1 MGLFGAV
8 GKLGVKSAAKSLD
21 EARTNRIN
29 YFENSGI
36 IRFGGIADI
45 SKYQGL
51 PITYFAVPT
60 DSKKR
65 EIMFEMVSKLLKKP
79 EHQQLAAQG
88 DTYFIVAKS
97 ITGKAT
103 SGILANE
110 NGIWD
115 GGGIFTTFFAREDI
129 AGIETD
135 SKGWLCIKTKDGS
148 TDHLIG
154 ADNRKI
160 KAESDRFV
168 QLFKEVYDL

>member
-8 GKLGVKSAAKSLD
+8 GKLGVKSAAKRLD

-36 IRFGGIADI
+36 IRFGGVADI

-51 PITYFAVPT
+51 PITHFAVPT

-88 DTYFIVAKS
+88 DTYFIVAGS

-103 SGILANE
+103 GGILANE
-110 NGIWD
+110 KGIWD
-115 GGGIFTTFFAREDI
+115 GGLFVTFFAREDI
-129 AGIETD
+129 AGIEAD
-135 SKGWLCIKTKDGS
+135 KKGWLCIKTKDGS
-148 TDHLIG
+148 TDYLVG
-154 ADNRKI
+154 ADNKKI